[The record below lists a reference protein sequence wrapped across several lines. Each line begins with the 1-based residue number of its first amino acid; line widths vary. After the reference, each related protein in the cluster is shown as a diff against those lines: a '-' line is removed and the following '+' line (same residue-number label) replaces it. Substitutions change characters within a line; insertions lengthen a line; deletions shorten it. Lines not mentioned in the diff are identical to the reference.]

1 VVRRVRLIAVVGTF
15 LIGCVVLL
23 VLVGCAGV
31 RSEAPREEQEQ
42 GRSPEATASEQARC
56 EGTRTIEI
64 PQSASASAP
73 PTTTNDLPGCP
84 EGGPLSGTDKRD
96 FLDGKDGDDEIRGL
110 GGPDF
115 ILGGAGND
123 VIYGGPG
130 DDSPL
135 VGEGGDDVIYGGD
148 GDESEIVGG
157 NGNDVIYG
165 GDGNDQIFEWDDWGH
180 DKLYCGKGK
189 DTYEADK
196 NDFVSS
202 SCETALE
209 EETTAQQGAGDLK
222 RPPDSTLSYGGR
234 EVKGSL
240 GSYCFSGNSGGTCVD
255 TGLIVPPREKTLTVP
270 SGSEMVFR
278 YGGQRPSGRVQA
290 VAIPLTKNARS
301 TASPDPNRSERSLDA
316 HGSGVE
322 RTIPVGLPPGE
333 YLVNVF
339 VIVVVEPQND
349 AAYWF
354 RVMVE

>member
-1 VVRRVRLIAVVGTF
+1 MVVRAF
-15 LIGCVVLL
+15 LIGCAVLL
-23 VLVGCAGV
+23 VVGCAGV
-31 RSEAPREEQEQ
+31 RSEAPKEQEQ
-42 GRSPEATASEQARC
+42 GRSPEATASEQAQC
-56 EGTRTIEI
+56 EGTRITSE
-64 PQSASASAP
+64 ASASAT

-84 EGGPLSGTDKRD
+84 KGGLLLGTEGSDN
-96 FLDGKDGDDEIRGL
+96 LDGSLDRQGRILRGL

-165 GDGNDQIFEWDDWGH
+165 EDGNDQIFEWDDWGH

-209 EETTAQQGAGDLK
+209 EEKITAQQGAGDLK

-240 GSYCFSGNSGGTCVD
+240 GSYCLSGNSGGTCVD
-255 TGLIVPPREKTLTVP
+255 AGLIVPPREKTLTVP

-290 VAIPLTKNARS
+290 VAIPLTKTARS